1 MQLEASQFF
10 EYEMFSTIISLLNG
24 DREVTSNRQ
33 STAATDVIDGSSDK
47 EVKIPQK
54 FKADVDTL
62 MDLYPSAFENKHS
75 IVMTLKEAAQI
86 IPRERV
92 RTASYKALQDWLLAN
107 MGVKLSIRS
116 QKYRGEVYK
125 KLVEDFQNDPLL
137 S

>member
-1 MQLEASQFF
+1 MQLGTSQFF
-10 EYEMFSTIISLLNG
+10 EYEMFSTIITLLNG
-24 DREVTSNRQ
+24 DREITSNRQ
-33 STAATDVIDGSSDK
+33 SAATDVTDGSSDK
-47 EVKIPQK
+47 EVKIPER
-54 FKADVDTL
+54 FKADVDSL
-62 MDLYPSAFENKHS
+62 MDLYPSAFENKHG
-75 IVMTLKEAAQI
+75 IVMTLKEAAQV

-125 KLVEDFQNDPLL
+125 KLVEDFKNDPLL